1 MQNLLQIW
9 RLEFESKI
17 EKNDEL
23 DSDKLGKSKE
33 ADDNAN
39 DGTDRSNID
48 DYDTF
53 TEPPMTSPVQ
63 NQNLNQ
69 NQNIF
74 GIKSEDNI
82 PKNKYFIGYLRT
94 NPEFIE
100 QCERELEWWIKIYTW
115 TNNSFIFFL

>member
-63 NQNLNQ
+63 NQNLNL

-74 GIKSEDNI
+74 GIQSENNI

-94 NPEFIE
+94 NPELIE
-100 QCERELEWWIKIYTW
+100 QCERELEWWI
-115 TNNSFIFFL
+115 NSFLFFNFFMIDT